1 MYTTVYVNVKI
12 NSVSEA
18 NQKVKFEANSDGLFK
33 VSVLCNIFDR
43 AKAAIARAEP
53 ENQKYGIDYIDNIAK
68 SYELSSSLLLGSF
81 NQNQSFK
88 EINDEYWACL
98 DLFKLILKGCS
109 NLYADGVNAIEH
121 HNVSQ
126 YNEIAIALTKQYSV
140 FAPSG
145 NNRESYASY
154 CIFTLSQIIHDLEKV
169 YDFTVSHLFFF
180 DSQLS
185 NLHLNNE
192 MKGVFIDRC
201 WFIAFEAISSCVE
214 RHITIDP
221 NFRDRDGFW
230 LRYKNSIA
238 LIKQEVETL
247 ALNIKS
253 QSMVASNPASS
264 IQKSRSFLSRLFGRN

>member
-18 NQKVKFEANSDGLFK
+18 NQKVKFEANSDGLFN

-88 EINDEYWACL
+88 EIN

-214 RHITIDP
+214 RHITI
-221 NFRDRDGFW
+221 
-230 LRYKNSIA
+230 
-238 LIKQEVETL
+238 
-247 ALNIKS
+247 
-253 QSMVASNPASS
+253 
-264 IQKSRSFLSRLFGRN
+264 QKSRSFLSRLFGRN